1 MNSGATR
8 LIEKLDQSIQWTWL
22 TDLAAWT
29 VEQAIAIQ
37 QIPAPTFAEG
47 LRAEHVAAAFRALD
61 LQQVEIDH
69 LHNVY
74 GLLPGRQR
82 EQPGVMVSAHTD
94 TVFPAET
101 DLSIHRDGDQ
111 ICGAGLGDN
120 SVAVAGLL
128 ALVSGLKRAGITP
141 DHDVWIVAPVREE
154 GLGDLGGMRAAF
166 ARLKP
171 HIDSVIN
178 VEGLALG
185 HVYHAGIAV
194 RRLKITAQTAG
205 GHSWL
210 HFGRPSAIHSLI
222 QLGARITALPTPQT
236 PRTTYNIGLIE
247 GGQSINSIATSASMW
262 LDMRSV
268 ERSALAT
275 FEQYVRREIDAVS
288 SKEVAF
294 SIDVVGDRPAGYISP
309 DHPLVKR
316 ALAVLRQIGL
326 HGTLEIGSTDGNV
339 PLSEGCPTVTVGI
352 TYGGNAHR
360 LDEFIE
366 VSPVASGIRQLIL
379 LTLATANG
387 ID

>member
-1 MNSGATR
+1 MIVGATR
-8 LIEKLDQSIQWTWL
+8 LIEKLDQSIKWTWL
-22 TDLAAWT
+22 ADLAAWT

-37 QIPAPTFAEG
+37 QIPAPTFAERA
-47 LRAEHVAAAFRALD
+47 RAEHVAAAFRALD
-61 LQQVEIDH
+61 LQQVEIDD

-74 GLLPGRQR
+74 GLLPGRR
-82 EQPGVMVSAHTD
+82 SGQPGVMVSAHTD

-101 DLSIHRDGDQ
+101 DLSIQREGDQ

-120 SVAVAGLL
+120 SIGVAGLL
-128 ALVSGLKRAGITP
+128 ALVSGLKRAGVTP
-141 DHDVWIVAPVREE
+141 DCDLWIVAPVREE

-171 HIDSVIN
+171 SVHSVIN

-222 QLGARITALPTPQT
+222 QLGARITTLPTPQT

-262 LDMRSV
+262 LDLRSE
-268 ERSALAT
+268 ERGALANL
-275 FEQYVRREIDAVS
+275 EQIVRREIAAAGSPEIEYSV
-288 SKEVAF
+288 E
-294 SIDVVGDRPAGYISP
+294 VVGDRPAGSIAP

-316 ALAVLRQIGL
+316 ALAVLWQIGL
-326 HGTLEIGSTDGNV
+326 QGTLETGSTDGNV
-339 PLSEGCPTVTVGI
+339 PLSEGCPAVTIGI

-360 LDEFIE
+360 LDEYVE
-366 VSPVASGIRQLIL
+366 MSPVASGIRQLIL
-379 LTLATANG
+379 LTLATANAG
-387 ID
+387 S